1 MDLTI
6 QASLLNVRNLERSLE
21 FYLDVF
27 EFVQSARE
35 DLVAALMINETD
47 RRQVLVLRE
56 VPDRAPHHGRMGIGP
71 RLFALEARSLGELH
85 IIEDRLVA
93 RRALVGRAKTETY
106 EAIVGVDPDRIEVSV
121 AASVT
126 GSPIRTED
134 WHHLDDMVYRIAE

>member
-35 DLVAALMINETD
+35 GGVAALMINETD

-56 VPDRAPHHGRMGIGP
+56 VPDRAPHHGRMAIGP
-71 RLFALEARSLGELH
+71 RLFALEAGSLGELH
-85 IIEDRLVA
+85 TIEERLVA
-93 RRALVGRAKTETY
+93 RRALLGRAKTE
-106 EAIVGVDPDRIEVSV
+106 
-121 AASVT
+121 
-126 GSPIRTED
+126 
-134 WHHLDDMVYRIAE
+134 